1 MTAIAAED
9 RDSVEVRCARLAELY
24 AEIWEWGRTKYD
36 DAVVKKKVDV
46 VDPNSRLFLV
56 GEAYA
61 KRQVRLTGI
70 NWFDKKEELGPAGSN
85 LQLVL
90 GCLGYTVRPPAPVRI
105 QDRWIQPRENG
116 LRTAYTTD
124 IFPCHPPSGGAPSG
138 REIADALEQGF
149 LLRELEI
156 LRPKVILLLGDKGY
170 RAFYKNVLQR
180 NAKESISDAFKGL
193 GSRSRFEVYR
203 GATVIPFFHPS
214 PANGHFM
221 PWLNKVGESLCE
233 TPQIKAIGNT
243 LAD

>member
-1 MTAIAAED
+1 MAEE
-9 RDSVEVRCARLAELY
+9 RDPVAVRCARLVDLY
-24 AEIWEWGRTKYD
+24 EDIWEWGRTKYD
-36 DAVVKKKVDV
+36 DTVIKKKVDA

-70 NWFDKKEELGPAGSN
+70 NWFDQKGDLGPAGSN

-90 GCLGYTVRPPAPVRI
+90 GCLGYTVRPPVPVRI
-105 QDRWIQPRENG
+105 QDGWVRPRENG
-116 LRTAYTTD
+116 LSTAYTTD

-138 REIADALEQGF
+138 GEIADALKQGF
-149 LLRELEI
+149 LLRELE
-156 LRPKVILLLGDKGY
+156 LLQPKVILLLGDKGY

-180 NAKESISDAFKGL
+180 KVKESISDAFKGL

-214 PANGHFM
+214 PANGHFI
-221 PWLNKVGESLCE
+221 PWLNDVGDSLCE
-233 TPQIKAIGNT
+233 TPQIKAIENV